1 MVQGVI
7 RKIVRLSTGTHVP
20 AACLL
25 PAHNAVGYGYIQ
37 AAAGDVYFDYSAV
50 GNLHFDLLRQG
61 MPVEFTL
68 DDAPYLRTSKA
79 TVLLVEE
86 PAAAPNP

>member
-1 MVQGVI
+1 MAEGVI

-20 AACLL
+20 AACLI

-50 GNLHFDLLRQG
+50 GNLPFELLREG
-61 MPVEFTL
+61 MSIEFTL
-68 DDAPYLRTSKA
+68 DDAPYLRASKA
-79 TVLLVEE
+79 TVRLVEE